1 MTSFRDIFVTATYL
15 KKSSRQKSLAS
26 REKHF
31 SDSGLPQ
38 SAHWTHFECQALSR
52 TFNKKRSVI
61 GLLQPAHSC
70 IFLYSPSLLNGV
82 AREISFQK
90 NHRSFQV
97 VVTISMCHCRLG
109 PDLAG
114 CRCFDEYAMFLDRYR
129 HPTMQEPNCRRFAKQ
144 LNIIICNLRDD
155 LRDTRARCQCK
166 RAMFIRGQLVVCES
180 RYYDRTVT
188 IARLGD
194 IVNRRPVGFGWRQ
207 L

>member
-61 GLLQPAHSC
+61 GLLQPAHST

-90 NHRSFQV
+90 NHRRFQV
-97 VVTISMCHCRLG
+97 AVTISMCQCRSFLQAV
-109 PDLAG
+109 DVVMII
-114 CRCFDEYAMFLDRYR
+114 RCFSPDIGVR
-129 HPTMQEPNCRRFAKQ
+129 PCR
-144 LNIIICNLRDD
+144 N
-155 LRDTRARCQCK
+155 
-166 RAMFIRGQLVVCES
+166 
-180 RYYDRTVT
+180 RTV
-188 IARLGD
+188 AGLQ
-194 IVNRRPVGFGWRQ
+194 NS
-207 L
+207 